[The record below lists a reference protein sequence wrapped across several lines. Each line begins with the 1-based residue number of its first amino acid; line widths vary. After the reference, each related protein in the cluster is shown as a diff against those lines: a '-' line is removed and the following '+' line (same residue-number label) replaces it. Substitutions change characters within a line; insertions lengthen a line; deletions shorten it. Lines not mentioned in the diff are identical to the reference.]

1 MADQPKC
8 LCIVARDR
16 LRGSDFI
23 AALGASLRPDDQLE
37 IIVDRRRGEPSDDWD
52 RAEERRQRPQV
63 DLALRA
69 NGFALVPAPSPKG
82 ERIARGERAPLSLL
96 LPSGPRSR
104 AFEDD
109 DDDEERL
116 EAIRSFKRERS
127 RGLAPWLVAALAA
140 VAAAAV
146 VLSPAGETLRQSLG
160 HRASPQAPGPASPPS
175 AQAPDASPA
184 PRGPAG
190 AEKPVAQAPARA
202 PAGEEASPLPSR
214 DAASAAA
221 PGDRRAPPVESSAP
235 PRAAQGT
242 AGRER

>member
-1 MADQPKC
+1 MVHPPENRPEWAAVDSIP
-8 LCIVARDR
+8 
-16 LRGSDFI
+16 GS
-23 AALGASLRPDDQLE
+23 GADDQLE

-96 LPSGPRSR
+96 LPSGPSSR

-109 DDDEERL
+109 NDDEERL

-146 VLSPAGETLRQSLG
+146 VLFPAGEKLKHSPRQ
-160 HRASPQAPGPASPPS
+160 RAS
-175 AQAPDASPA
+175 
-184 PRGPAG
+184 
-190 AEKPVAQAPARA
+190 
-202 PAGEEASPLPSR
+202 
-214 DAASAAA
+214 
-221 PGDRRAPPVESSAP
+221 
-235 PRAAQGT
+235 
-242 AGRER
+242 